1 VLCWVVLGC
10 VGLLRV
16 LVAVRC
22 GWLDADTVDR
32 LGCTPLHVALLNKSE
47 DAARA
52 CIAQGAEMLMRLA
65 GMPYLHVALSMG
77 GVPENIPFVDAIVPV
92 LVEAGAAWNASDR
105 FGRSAAHVAAQH
117 GLLKHVKAGIEAD
130 ADLLLWLD
138 SNNQTVLHVAAM

>member
-1 VLCWVVLGC
+1 MPAAVREEIGVGLETGFIYLLLHIPKTVLGSW
-10 VGLLRV
+10 VMLLARHR
-16 LVAVRC
+16 LYERFSTNRYERAAVYT
-22 GWLDADTVDR
+22 G
-32 LGCTPLHVALLNKSE
+32 E
-47 DAARA
+47 
-52 CIAQGAEMLMRLA
+52 LMRLA

-105 FGRSAAHVAAQH
+105 FGRSAVHVAAQH